1 MDRGKRMAAVGINK
15 AEGGHGPGILLFFA
29 GMSLFTFNDALGK
42 WLVADYTVGQVLLIR
57 SIAAFVLLLP
67 WIVRGIRGLL
77 SPDQPWM
84 NLLRVGL
91 MAAEVATFYL
101 AVRGLPLADVMTFY
115 MAAPLIVTALS
126 VPLLGEKVGPRRW
139 AAVLVGF
146 VGVLIVLRPTG
157 AALSS
162 SALIALL
169 GATLFSLILIV
180 TRRVRH
186 TGGLGL
192 ITYQVVGT
200 GLAGAATVPFAWVTP
215 TGFDLAL
222 MLGLGV
228 VAMGAHLCLNKAL
241 SLAPAAVV
249 APYQYSTIVIAAV
262 LGWLVWG
269 DVPTS
274 QIIIGNLVI
283 IASGLFVYYRERQ
296 LKGV

>member
-1 MDRGKRMAAVGINK
+1 MAAIGAQK
-15 AEGGHGPGILLFFA
+15 LDGRTEGGHGTGILLFFL

-57 SIAAFVLLLP
+57 SLGAFILLLP
-67 WIVRGIRGLL
+67 WVIRGFRGLL
-77 SPDQPWM
+77 TPDQPWM
-84 NLLRVGL
+84 NLLRVVL
-91 MAAEVATFYL
+91 MAAEVATFYF

-115 MAAPLIVTALS
+115 MASPLIVTALS

-139 AAVLVGF
+139 AAVLIGF

-162 SALIALL
+162 SALIALA

-192 ITYQVVGT
+192 ITYQILGT
-200 GLAGAATVPFAWVTP
+200 GLAGAATVPFAWVPP
-215 TGFDLAL
+215 TGFDWAL
-222 MLGLGV
+222 LLGLGV
-228 VAMGAHLCLNKAL
+228 VAMGAHLCMNKAL

-249 APYQYSTIVIAAV
+249 APYQYSTIVIAAA
-262 LGWLVWG
+262 LGWAVWG
-269 DVPTS
+269 DVPTTN
-274 QIIIGNLVI
+274 IVLGNLVI
-283 IASGLFVYYRERQ
+283 IASGLFIFYRERQ
-296 LKGV
+296 LKGE

>member
-1 MDRGKRMAAVGINK
+1 MAAVGINK
-15 AEGGHGPGILLFFA
+15 AEGGHGPGILLFFL

-42 WLVADYTVGQVLLIR
+42 WLVAEYTVGQILLIR
-57 SIAAFVLLLP
+57 SIAALLLMSP
-67 WIVRGIRGLL
+67 WMVRGFRGLL
-77 SPDQPWM
+77 SSDQPWL
-84 NLLRVGL
+84 NLLRVVL
-91 MAAEVATFYL
+91 MVAEVAAFYL

-115 MAAPLIVTALS
+115 MAAPLMVTALS

-139 AAVLVGF
+139 AAVLIGF

-157 AALSS
+157 AALSP
-162 SALIALL
+162 SALIALG

-180 TRRVRH
+180 TRRLRQ

-192 ITYQVVGT
+192 ITYQMLGT

-215 TGFDLAL
+215 SGFDLVL
-222 MLGLGV
+222 LLGLGA
-228 VAMGAHLCLNKAL
+228 VAMGAHLCLNRAL

-249 APYQYSTIVIAAV
+249 APYQYSTIVIAAA
-262 LGWLVWG
+262 LGWAIWG
-269 DVPTS
+269 DVPTP

-296 LKGV
+296 IKGT